1 MTLNVEVI
9 KTMLMEDSNPILTDQ
24 QLQMLA
30 SMYDNIN
37 EACYY
42 GCLMKATSLNGASEN
57 ITIGPISIESTSGS
71 TSSDFWL
78 KIADG
83 FYRKFLREQ
92 NEIGLTGLVMRRSDE
107 L

>member
-1 MTLNVEVI
+1 MLQIEVI
-9 KTMLMEDSNPILTDQ
+9 KTMLMEDSNPILTKQ
-24 QLQMLA
+24 QLEMLA
-30 SMYDNIN
+30 AMYDNIN

-78 KIADG
+78 KMADG

-92 NEIGLTGLVMRRSDE
+92 NEEGLTGLTMRRSDE

>member
-1 MTLNVEVI
+1 MSLNVEII

-24 QLQMLA
+24 QLEMLA
-30 SMYDNIN
+30 AMYDNIN

-42 GCLMKATSLNGASEN
+42 GCLMKATSMNGASEN
-57 ITIGPISIESTSGS
+57 ITIGPISIESTS
-71 TSSDFWL
+71 SDFWL
-78 KIADG
+78 RMADG

-92 NEIGLTGLVMRRSDE
+92 NEEGLTGLVMRRSDE

>member
-24 QLQMLA
+24 QLEMLA
-30 SMYDNIN
+30 SMYDNLN

-78 KIADG
+78 KMADG

>member
-57 ITIGPISIESTSGS
+57 ITIGPISIESTS
-71 TSSDFWL
+71 SDFWL
-78 KIADG
+78 KMADG

>member
-1 MTLNVEVI
+1 MSLNVEVI

-24 QLQMLA
+24 QLEMLA
-30 SMYDNIN
+30 AMYDNIN

-42 GCLMKATSLNGASEN
+42 GCLMKATSMNGASEN
-57 ITIGPISIESTSGS
+57 ITIGPISIESTS
-71 TSSDFWL
+71 SDFWL
-78 KIADG
+78 RMADG

-92 NEIGLTGLVMRRSDE
+92 NEEGLTGLVMRRSDE